1 MSFEQAAIKV
11 EKEKEFR
18 ELKGGLERMFARE
31 RVEQFLKG
39 LQSKGIRIRDLDLV
53 LTSGVLEKLDD
64 GFASLH
70 ARKLHEVLSTSDRA
84 QIREFYLSKIEEVDS
99 ALRARFQKLYR
110 YY

>member
-1 MSFEQAAIKV
+1 MGFKQAAIKV
-11 EKEKEFR
+11 AREKEFG
-18 ELKGGLERMFARE
+18 ELKEGLLRIFAPE
-31 RVEQFLKG
+31 RVVQFLKG
-39 LQSKGIRIRDLDLV
+39 LQSKGIRIRDFDLM

-64 GFASLH
+64 GFATLQ
-70 ARKLHEVLSTSDRA
+70 ARKLYEVLPASDQA